1 MTQTRL
7 TRTIDAPVDPVF
19 RTVSDIREFSK
30 AVPDILGVEF
40 LSETRSGVGTRFR
53 ETRRFG
59 KREAVTE
66 LEVTELVDD
75 DRVRLVS
82 ESGGTVWDSLFTV
95 TATDAGTELELVMDA
110 RPRGLLA
117 RITTP
122 LLKGVIRKALEKDMD
137 AVKAFCEAGG
147 AEGETIDTGP

>member
-1 MTQTRL
+1 M
-7 TRTIDAPVDPVF
+7 TRTHVSRSIEAPVTRVF
-19 RTVSDIREFSK
+19 RTISDIREFSK
-30 AVPDILGVEF
+30 AVPDIVGVEF
-40 LSETRSGVGTRFR
+40 LSESRAGVGTRFR

-82 ESGGTVWDSLFTV
+82 DSGGTVWDSLFTV
-95 TATDAGTELELVMDA
+95 EETDGCTELKLVMEA
-110 RPRGLLA
+110 RPHGFLA

-122 LLKGVIRKALEKDMD
+122 LLKGVVRKALEKDMD
-137 AVKAFCEAGG
+137 AVKTFCEGVMNA
-147 AEGETIDTGP
+147 